1 MTFYVTHHNFGGRV
15 AGDHP
20 TVASAIER
28 AKSLGLEASIMSSKG
43 DMVASWSPIS
53 GTEMLLL
60 PKLAVVTYTSTN
72 GKLSTRVFNGDN
84 AWPDARSWSERIGD
98 RLVDCDL
105 RLVKPLPEPRQAKC

>member
-15 AGDHP
+15 AGDHS

-28 AKSLGLEASIMSSKG
+28 AKSLGLEATIMGSKG
-43 DMVASWSPIS
+43 DAVASWSPIS

-60 PKLAVVTYTSTN
+60 PKLAVVTHWLTS
-72 GKLSTRVFNGDN
+72 GRLSTRVFNGDN
-84 AWPDARSWSERIGD
+84 AWPDARSWSERIGH

-105 RLVKPLPEPRQAKC
+105 RLVRPLPEPRRAKC